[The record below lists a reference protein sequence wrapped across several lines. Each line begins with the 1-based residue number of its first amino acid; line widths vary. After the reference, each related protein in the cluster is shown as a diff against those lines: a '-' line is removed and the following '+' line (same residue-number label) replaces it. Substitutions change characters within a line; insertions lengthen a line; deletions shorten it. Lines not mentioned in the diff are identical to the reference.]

1 MRSTAR
7 LSWALAVLLC
17 VLQAGVAGAQT
28 AAICIDPGHGGY
40 DPGAVG
46 NSLEESD
53 LNLTAGLAFR
63 DWVEADDADN
73 GGGGTW
79 DVYMT
84 RDTDVYVSLTGR
96 CDYANSLGVDYFLSI
111 HANAGGGNGTETYAY
126 SSGTEADD
134 LAHRV
139 QEEVLDHLGTYD
151 RGVKYASF
159 TVITNTNMPAELNE
173 MAFIDVWT
181 GNAELLA
188 DDDNLDDVGLGHLH
202 AIQRHNGVSSYTPG
216 GGGGSPVGTVEI
228 TSYPDEVTVGVP
240 FQVSVSYTTDIGD
253 FGDSAQIYMEA
264 KDADT
269 WAIIATEIWD
279 NGGAGIV
286 GPAGNHTFQLDI
298 PAGSTSVYFVATLA
312 PLGLGWADRLD
323 FDSTSDDPSAV
334 VAGGGDDADGDGYSI
349 EDGDCDDNNP
359 DVYPGAPELADHLDN
374 DCDGITDEGTDHY
387 DDDGDGYSEA
397 EGDCDDDH
405 VWVYPGA
412 PELGDGLDNDCDG
425 EVDEDLDD
433 SDDDGDGYSEAD
445 GDCDDSNPNLNP
457 GAPEI
462 ANHEDDDCD
471 GLVDEGTEVYDDDGD
486 GWTELGGDC
495 DDADPGVH
503 PDALDDDCDGVDD
516 DCNGKADDGTH
527 CGPLGGQS
535 ADDEEGGCECRSGGS
550 REDVAGTSLGL
561 LVALGWLSLRR
572 R

>member
-1 MRSTAR
+1 VRSPRTLLGVAAG
-7 LSWALAVLLC
+7 LVALAL
-17 VLQAGVAGAQT
+17 VAPAHAQT

-46 NSLEESD
+46 NGLEESS
-53 LNLTAGLAFR
+53 LNLTAGLYFR

-79 DVYMT
+79 DVTMT

-159 TVITNTNMPAELNE
+159 TVITNTNMPADLNE
-173 MAFIDVWT
+173 MAFIDVWS

-188 DDDNLDDVGLGHLH
+188 DDSNLEEVGLAHLH
-202 AIQRHNGVSSYTPG
+202 AIQRHNGVSAYTPG
-216 GGGGSPVGTVEI
+216 GGLPGNPTGTVTI
-228 TSYPDEVTVGVP
+228 TSYPGEVAVGVP
-240 FQVSVSYTTDIGD
+240 FQVDVSYTTDIGD
-253 FGDSAQIYMEA
+253 FGDTAQIYMEA

-269 WAIIATEIWD
+269 WDIIATEIWD
-279 NGGAGIV
+279 NGGGGIV
-286 GPAGNHTFQLDI
+286 GPSGNYGFQIEI
-298 PAGSTSVYFVATLA
+298 PAGATSVYFVATLA
-312 PLGLGWADRLD
+312 PLGLGWSDRLD

-334 VAGGGDDADGDGYSI
+334 VDEVPEDEDGDGYSV
-349 EDGDCDDNNP
+349 EDGDCDDSDP
-359 DVYPGAPELADHLDN
+359 YTYPGAPE
-374 DCDGITDEGTDHY
+374 I
-387 DDDGDGYSEA
+387 GDG
-397 EGDCDDDH
+397 
-405 VWVYPGA
+405 V
-412 PELGDGLDNDCDG
+412 DNDCDG

-433 SDDDGDGYSEAD
+433 GDDDDDGYSEAD
-445 GDCDDSNPNLNP
+445 GDCDDDNANVHP
-457 GAPEI
+457 GATEV
-462 ANHEDDDCD
+462 ANHIDDDCD

-486 GWTELGGDC
+486 GYTELGGDC
-495 DDADPGVH
+495 DDADPEVYPTAPDDNCDGV
-503 PDALDDDCDGVDD
+503 DNDCDGVADDAPVCNGVGPQNDD
-516 DCNGKADDGTH
+516 DDDD
-527 CGPLGGQS
+527 S
-535 ADDEEGGCECRSGGS
+535 ESGCECRSAGSGG
-550 REDVAGTSLGL
+550 DVARAS
-561 LVALGWLSLRR
+561 VALAVVLGWLGWRR

>member
-1 MRSTAR
+1 MRPAR
-7 LSWALAVLLC
+7 ALQWALAAASCLFL
-17 VLQAGVAGAQT
+17 VAPAQAQT

-46 NSLEESD
+46 NGLEESS
-53 LNLTAGLAFR
+53 LNLTAGLYFR
-63 DWVEADDADN
+63 DWAEADDADN

-111 HANAGGGNGTETYAY
+111 HTNAGGGNGTETYAY

-159 TVITNTNMPAELNE
+159 TVITNTNMPADLNE
-173 MAFIDVWT
+173 MAFIDVWS

-188 DDDNLDDVGLGHLH
+188 VDSNLEEVGLAHLH
-202 AIQRHNGVSSYTPG
+202 AIQRHNGVSAYTPG
-216 GGGGSPVGTVEI
+216 GGLPGNPTGTVTI
-228 TSYPDEVTVGVP
+228 TSYPDEVAVGVP

-253 FGDSAQIYMEA
+253 FGDTAQIYMEA

-269 WAIIATEIWD
+269 WDIIATEIFD
-279 NGGAGIV
+279 AGGGGFG
-286 GPAGNHTFQLDI
+286 GPSGNHTFQIEI

-312 PLGLGWADRLD
+312 PLGLGWSDRLD

-334 VAGGGDDADGDGYSI
+334 VEEVPEDLDGDGYSVA
-349 EDGDCDDNNP
+349 DGDCDDDDP
-359 DVYPGAPELADHLDN
+359 YTYPGAPE
-374 DCDGITDEGTDHY
+374 I
-387 DDDGDGYSEA
+387 GDGA
-397 EGDCDDDH
+397 
-405 VWVYPGA
+405 
-412 PELGDGLDNDCDG
+412 DNDCDG

-433 SDDDGDGYSEAD
+433 GDDDDDGYSEAD
-445 GDCDDSNPNLNP
+445 GDCDDANAHVHP
-457 GAPEI
+457 GATEV
-462 ANHEDDDCD
+462 ANHIDDDCD

-486 GWTELGGDC
+486 GYSELGGDC
-495 DDADPGVH
+495 DDADPEVY
-503 PDALDDDCDGVDD
+503 PTAPDDDCDGVDD
-516 DCNGKADDGTH
+516 DCDGVVDDAPACNGLGDQNTPGDDD
-527 CGPLGGQS
+527 S
-535 ADDEEGGCECRSGGS
+535 ESGCECRAPADRGGS
-550 REDVAGTSLGL
+550 PAGVAACL
-561 LVALGWLSLRR
+561 LVALGVLIRR
-572 R
+572 TR